1 MSDKEKLY
9 EILGELLFVVA
20 KADGVI
26 QDEEKEAL
34 ETYFKDH
41 PYGKDIR
48 WSFNYEAKRNTPAD
62 VVYNKVIDYCKHY
75 GPANEYQE
83 FIKAMEVVA
92 EAADGIDDNETA
104 VMQSFSQDL
113 LTRFKNDIDAMQS

>member
-26 QDEEKEAL
+26 QVEEKEVL
-34 ETYFKDH
+34 ESYFKDH
-41 PYGKDIR
+41 PYGEDIR
-48 WSFNYEAKRNTPAD
+48 WSFNYEAKRNTPVD
-62 VVYNKVIDYCKHY
+62 DVYNKVIDYCKHY
-75 GPANEYQE
+75 GPTNEYQE

-92 EAADGIDDNETA
+92 EAADGIDENETA

>member
-26 QDEEKEAL
+26 QEEEKAVL
-34 ETYFKDH
+34 ENYFKDH
-41 PYGKDIR
+41 PYGEDIR
-48 WSFNYEAKRNTPAD
+48 WSFNYEAQKDTPVED
-62 VVYNKVIDYCKHY
+62 VYNKVIDYCKHY
-75 GPANEYQE
+75 GPTNEYQE

-92 EAADGIDDNETA
+92 EAADGVDDNETA
-104 VMQSFSQDL
+104 VMQSFSHDL
-113 LTRFKNDIDAMQS
+113 LTRFKKDLETIQS